1 MVDPPKDNL
10 NLPSAGI
17 KIISIGLIFGL
28 GFLYFSGYMAYRF
41 MGETRAQRL
50 DHLKQ
55 TVQIARNTIEPI
67 LIRCRSREISKTE
80 ARDQIRN
87 IIRKMVYTD
96 HTGQNYIFM
105 SAYDGTMLVQPFEP
119 DNEMQNKWDLKDFH
133 GVYIIRALVDAA
145 KSGKG
150 YVSYHY
156 KRPGLNDPEE
166 KISFVIG
173 IPELD
178 CYIGTGQYMTDLRK
192 SQRAYIKNTVL
203 LSAALLIL
211 LFVLVRSSMG
221 EIRRQNLMLHRENES
236 LKTAEKALRN
246 SEKKY
251 RELLEQSP
259 IGLALAR
266 MDGRFVSINPAY
278 SKIIG
283 YSMEEALNLSF
294 WDITPEKYNAID
306 RQMMDQIAS
315 DGKYGP
321 YEKEYVHK
329 DGQLVPVRL
338 SGMVVVREDEKFI
351 WSSVEDISALVNAE
365 KERNRLE
372 EKLRQSHK
380 MEAIGTLAGGIAHDF
395 NNILFPILGHTEMLM
410 ADVDK
415 NSEFHKRL
423 RKIYDSSLRAK
434 DLVKQILTFSRQ
446 EKTEYK
452 LLRVQ
457 SIIKEALKLLR
468 SSMPATIDIK
478 QNIQTDCSPV
488 KADPT
493 QIHQII
499 MNLSANAYHAMEKTG
514 GELNVSLK
522 EIEIGRHDRP
532 NPELE
537 PGSYVCLTV
546 SDQGVGMDKNLIQ
559 KIFDP
564 FFTTKEKGKGTG
576 MGLSVVHGI
585 VKNMKGAIQVSSEPG
600 KGTTFT
606 VYFPSENISFTE
618 QQHYQEQEPARGGN
632 ESILLVDDENYI
644 IEMERAMLE
653 RMGYT
658 VSSWSSSGEA
668 LEAFRANPDQFDLV
682 ITDMAM
688 PKLSGHQLAA
698 DLIKIRPDI
707 PVLLLT
713 GFSEMM
719 SEEQAAL
726 CGIKGFL
733 LKPVIMRDLARKVR
747 ELLDATGVQPGK
759 Q

>member
-1 MVDPPKDNL
+1 MVDPQKDNL

-17 KIISIGLIFGL
+17 KIIGIGLIFGL

-41 MGETRAQRL
+41 MEETRAQRL

-67 LIRCRSREISKTE
+67 LIRCRSREISKIE

-87 IIRKMVYTD
+87 IIRRMVYTD

-119 DNEMQNKWDLKDFH
+119 ENEMQSKWDLKDFH

-329 DGQLVPVRL
+329 DGHLVPVRL
-338 SGMVVVREDEKFI
+338 SGMAVVREDEKFI

-372 EKLRQSHK
+372 ERLRQSHK

-423 RKIYDSSLRAK
+423 RKIYDSSLRAR

-532 NPELE
+532 NPELG
-537 PGSYVCLTV
+537 PGAYVCLTV
-546 SDQGVGMDKNLIQ
+546 ADQGVGMDKDLIQ

-606 VYFPSENISFTE
+606 VYFPSENISSTE
-618 QQHYQEQEPARGGN
+618 QQHYPEQEPVRGGK
-632 ESILLVDDENYI
+632 ESVLLVDDEPYI

-658 VSSWSSSGEA
+658 VSSWSSSVEA
-668 LEAFRANPDQFDLV
+668 LEAFRADKDQFDLV

-713 GFSEMM
+713 GFSETM
-719 SEEQAAL
+719 SEEEAASY
-726 CGIKGFL
+726 GIKGFL

-747 ELLDATGVQPGK
+747 ELLDATGVRPRK
-759 Q
+759 K